1 MAKND
6 FPKPTPAGAY
16 PLGNAKENKDASEY
30 TGFKYPSGGTG
41 DDLNVYKQPMPN
53 PNGTDIGF
61 SQDPN
66 KLRAQDLDQSTGRQ
80 RVSAGDPA
88 SKKINRHGEK
98 TMRGY
103 GAATKGIKTRGPM
116 A

>member
-1 MAKND
+1 MAKDNRSAAQSTGTEF
-6 FPKPTPAGAY
+6 FPADTAQ
-16 PLGNAKENKDASEY
+16 PLE
-30 TGFKYPSGGTG
+30 KYI
-41 DDLNVYKQPMPN
+41 QPRVN
-53 PNGTDIGF
+53 SNSLDIQV

-66 KLRAQDLDQSTGRQ
+66 KLKAQDLDQSTGRQ

>member
-6 FPKPTPAGAY
+6 FPKPTPAESY
-16 PLGNAKENKDASEY
+16 PLGHAKENKDASAY
-30 TGFKYPSGGTG
+30 TGFKYPSGGG
-41 DDLNVYKQPMPN
+41 NDIGIYKQPMPS
-53 PNGTDIGF
+53 PNSLDIEV

-66 KLRAQDLDQSTGRQ
+66 KLKSQDLNFKTARQ
-80 RVSAGDPA
+80 RVSAGDPG
-88 SKKINRHGEK
+88 SKVINRNGEK